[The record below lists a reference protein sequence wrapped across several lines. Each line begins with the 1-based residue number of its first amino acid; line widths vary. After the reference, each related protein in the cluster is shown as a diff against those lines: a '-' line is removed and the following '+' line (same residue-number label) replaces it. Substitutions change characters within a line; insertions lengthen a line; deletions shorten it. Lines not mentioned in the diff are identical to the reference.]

1 MTEFQ
6 FERPENFD
14 IVQIFD
20 CGQCFRFDAVG
31 DSLTSQPSRK
41 VYEGVAFGDY
51 IKIEQD
57 EKTVKILS
65 SGNTPEPEKWKD
77 FLDLGTDY
85 AGISSSFSDDP
96 ILSKA
101 AHFASG
107 IRILKQDKW
116 ETLCSFIISQN
127 NNIPR
132 IKGIISAMSR
142 RFGNKVFESE
152 DGREFYSFPA
162 AKALYDAGE
171 NEIFALKTG
180 FRAKYIFDAAKRVCE
195 NPFFLTEVSGLD
207 TPDAAGLLKQIRG
220 VGDKV
225 AACTLLFG
233 FSRYDAF
240 PIDVWVKKIL
250 TKYYPNGAAGH
261 LSGKYAGI
269 AQQYLFYFERC
280 ASGVFISSNRQEAVQ
295 TG

>member
-31 DSLTSQPSRK
+31 DSLTSQLPTK
-41 VYEGVAFGDY
+41 VYEGIAFGDY

-85 AGISSSFSDDP
+85 AGISLSFSDDP
-96 ILSKA
+96 VLSKA

-142 RFGNKVFESE
+142 RFGNKILNRRTA
-152 DGREFYSFPA
+152 DSFTLFLPQ
-162 AKALYDAGE
+162 KLYTTPERMRFSLSRQASGQ
-171 NEIFALKTG
+171 NT
-180 FRAKYIFDAAKRVCE
+180 
-195 NPFFLTEVSGLD
+195 FLTRQRGYV
-207 TPDAAGLLKQIRG
+207 KIR
-220 VGDKV
+220 
-225 AACTLLFG
+225 
-233 FSRYDAF
+233 FS
-240 PIDVWVKKIL
+240 
-250 TKYYPNGAAGH
+250 
-261 LSGKYAGI
+261 
-269 AQQYLFYFERC
+269 
-280 ASGVFISSNRQEAVQ
+280 
-295 TG
+295 